1 LIFRQDAIP
10 LFEEFFT
17 AIEFERFFEIKD
29 QNELRE
35 RIIVECEIGLSQF
48 MIKHGYKPAAWMS
61 AEGLSYKYGKPHD
74 INYSMTMPF
83 ALIINEGYPLMNKIF
98 IKKDFGIK
106 RRLIFNFRP
115 EIKKWV
121 QLRARTAALGK
132 VRLGY
137 V

>member
-1 LIFRQDAIP
+1 
-10 LFEEFFT
+10 
-17 AIEFERFFEIKD
+17 
-29 QNELRE
+29 
-35 RIIVECEIGLSQF
+35 
-48 MIKHGYKPAAWMS
+48 MS